1 MGKFGSVV
9 YPFTAIVAQEKMKKG
24 LVWNAVNPSIGGILI
39 RGEKGTAKSTAVR
52 ALAEVLPCIK
62 VVEDCV
68 FNCNPDAEIKLCD
81 RCKEKI
87 KNGEE
92 IKVVH
97 KKVPVV
103 ELPVAATED
112 KVVGTLDLEYAIK
125 SGKCKFEPGII
136 AKANRGIVYIDEVNL
151 LNDHIV
157 DVMLDSASMGIN
169 VVERESMS
177 YAHPAE
183 FILVGTM
190 NPEEGDLRP
199 QLMDRFG
206 LCVEVE
212 GVGEP
217 DERVKI
223 IKRREEFDKNPV
235 EFKNKWCF
243 EEKKLREKIEKA
255 REILPKVNISENMLE
270 LIADLCIRAF
280 VSGHRADLVME
291 AAARTVAALNGRY
304 EVIKDDVY
312 EAAELV
318 LFHRKNPQPES
329 PENEEQQKNQDNEEE
344 HKDQNH
350 MNEDEEKDRNNNEKK
365 HGKDEEKNENNQENN
380 SEEEQENDDTSDE
393 KQQNRASKI
402 IDKVFSI
409 GKPFQVKKIT
419 YEKDRVLRKGS
430 GRRSSTKTPSRA
442 GRYIRSTMERNNND
456 FALDATLRA
465 AAPYQKSRCHKGVAI
480 AIESSDIRNKVREK
494 KIGNFLI
501 FVVDASGSMGAQQR
515 MVETK
520 GAILSLLLDAYQ
532 KRDKIAMIA
541 FKGETAE
548 AILPPTNSVELAH
561 KLLEQMPTG
570 GRTPLS
576 AGMEKAYE
584 MAKTELFKEPNIS
597 PMMIIISDGKGNV
610 SVTREKPLKEAEKIA
625 ENIREE
631 ERIKTLV
638 IDVEKKN
645 LISFHLAKEL
655 AKNLGAQ
662 YYKIDDLKSDTLVQ
676 AVRNNM
682 GN

>member
-1 MGKFGSVV
+1 MGKFGRIV

-24 LVWNAVNPSIGGILI
+24 LIWNAVNPSIGGILI

-52 ALAEVLPCIK
+52 ALADVLPHIK
-62 VVEDCV
+62 VVEGCT
-68 FNCNPDAEIKLCD
+68 FNCNPDEELKLCD
-81 RCKEKI
+81 RCKEKFE
-87 KNGEE
+87 NGQK

-97 KKVPVV
+97 KKVSVV
-103 ELPVAATED
+103 DLPIAATED

-125 SGKCKFEPGII
+125 NGKCKFEPGIL

-151 LNDHIV
+151 LDDHIV

-169 VVERESMS
+169 VVERESVS
-177 YAHPAE
+177 YSHPAE

-212 GVGEP
+212 GVDEP
-217 DERVKI
+217 EERVKI

-243 EEKKLREKIEKA
+243 EEKKLREKIERA

-270 LIADLCIRAF
+270 LIADLCIKAF
-280 VSGHRADLVME
+280 VSGHRADIVME

-304 EVIKDDVY
+304 EVVKEDVY
-312 EAAELV
+312 ETAELV
-318 LFHRKNPQPES
+318 LFHRKNPQPEL
-329 PENEEQQKNQDNEEE
+329 PENEDQQKNQENE
-344 HKDQNH
+344 KNH
-350 MNEDEEKDRNNNEKK
+350 MNEDKEQDKNKNEKNQS
-365 HGKDEEKNENNQENN
+365 KDEKNHGNNQKNN
-380 SEEEQENDDTSDE
+380 SEEERENEDASDE

-409 GKPFQVKKIT
+409 GKPFQVKKIA
-419 YEKDRVLRKGS
+419 YKKDRVLRKGS

-442 GRYIRSTMERNNND
+442 GRYIRSTMERKNND

-465 AAPYQKSRCHKGVAI
+465 AAPYQKSRCHKEVAI

-515 MVETK
+515 MVETNA
-520 GAILSLLLDAYQ
+520 AIFSLLLDAYQ

-576 AGMEKAYE
+576 SGMKKAYE
-584 MAKTELFKEPNIS
+584 MAKTEIFKEPNIS

-610 SVTREKPLKEAEKIA
+610 SVTGEKPLKEVAKIA
-625 ENIREE
+625 ETIREE

-662 YYKIDDLKSDTLVQ
+662 YYKIDDLKADTLVQ

-682 GN
+682 EI